1 MTDSPTNTGSSS
13 PAAEATTRLD
23 RWRSGDG
30 RNRGGSAGRRIGLGA
45 MLAMA
50 ALLAAAFA
58 VMLVLAPLFSWQTG
72 CAALV
77 IDDYPLG
84 SLEAVPF
91 AESDT
96 TALAAA
102 LSGRLAPKLGREV
115 LQLPDFTTAESM
127 RDRLRM
133 RVVEMPLRRRD
144 VLLAYVRGQCMVAP
158 PLLDADGN
166 ERPDPLSGKAC
177 LIARDVAVRGERL
190 RELVSCRDVLEAMG
204 SAPNHTTVTA
214 LDMGDLRWDP
224 RLGVLCNTVPRQ
236 LDRDL
241 SPPLR
246 KANGENWVIGSH
258 DVLEYSGATVAAQRT
273 FFSTAFEQ
281 GLAGAADAAPYGD
294 GDKVVEL
301 HELATFVT
309 IWTAEWARRSSGGRS
324 VQRPVVWKLGTGRV
338 RLEDLPR
345 NMPLL
350 RVSSGAPAKA
360 METVRKAVSQATGTA
375 LVDQP
380 APEAVSAPAAP
391 ASVASMPRATAD
403 AKLGVASATTQAPAE
418 SAAAQVSPPKPAE
431 TAGQPPSAAAEMA
444 TQPAPVT
451 AAPSPAM
458 PERSRD
464 PWEQVTALSLRVGPP
479 PQSVP
484 RASPLDYAPHLWR
497 HAVSF
502 LAAASTDTILDGTTK
517 ARGQTAVD
525 RFSRAIVR
533 LGDPSPAAVG
543 VIDDSPPVGNLRV
556 AERAAI
562 EAGIPQAWEAA
573 PAAFR
578 SAVAVRNDAVEI
590 GLSMLDVIGK
600 ISGGAGGVVVQ
611 PTFINDYFGQ
621 IGRLSAAIAGIPSI
635 PLVDF
640 DDSRFDPLETAIQ
653 NTASQSMIFRSMAE
667 KMISGLAGAAEASH
681 GQPAGRNWMILLR
694 SRLPEPR
701 QRERIVRL
709 LQTEKQAAMLVA
721 EGRPP
726 TPSSTTRRI
735 DATAWKNVAALS
747 DMLLTLIDAAG
758 IRSTEATERMPPVLL
773 PTVEEIAE
781 CRRAVVA
788 LANAAGD
795 EHAASEIALRL
806 AARISRLY
814 SVAVAAANVLT
825 DDRDGIGKSIDSDRV
840 AGLLRIIDPRD
851 AVAVGDSMIAGL
863 ARWNSA
869 ATLGMK
875 LTVGDGEPKVG
886 APQAARLSVLDSDAL
901 TASAKLRFRYDPA
914 EVALR
919 FPDGNAILPG
929 SAVSVRELPWR
940 SNQIDLQ
947 ITPLRLA
954 GAVSHDA
961 GAAVEAVIEMEEHAE
976 KVVLVA
982 PLPSG
987 RNLIL
992 LVRGAPGTVAGVA
1005 GKDGWVRSE
1014 RGSSQ
1019 SGAPTESA
1027 SASIVLEPWPSGIC
1041 AWEFGLENVGAG
1053 VRKVVVDIHSV
1064 DTAADAVGRERG
1076 WANAEA
1082 AILAGT
1088 FRSKPLATSGAVSL
1102 PASGGVVPISLKP
1115 EGTKPPAE
1123 NLPPPGTPG
1132 ASPPSGN
1139 SEELSLPAGNAS
1151 GPDAG
1156 AKPIAPDLAVVV
1168 HEQAADGSARVSV
1181 TRVVLS
1187 VQHPRDI
1194 LSALARY
1201 DGRQRTITI
1210 AIEPIGGDPKLIP
1223 TGGLQASL
1231 QPLPTASVASVP
1243 PVVARKGTAV
1253 LTLNAPKDEL
1263 VASWNG
1269 TEQGLAW
1276 LCLDVNGYPRAFTFA
1291 VDCSAAADGRPQRPQ
1306 HDWRNV
1312 RILEPREPRTLIK
1325 APAKGVPMR
1334 VAFDAPADTF
1344 RIVGI
1349 GSETDQP
1356 SGVAV
1361 VFRQIGASLSERS
1374 VERVVWQAA
1383 EERQVSFAFV
1393 PAPAPAA
1400 LAVTTTVDDWT
1411 ISASGEGFVNVDV
1424 SAEARLTIPGARQPI
1439 MDSREYVFDGTAP
1452 VLDVP
1457 PSVQAAVGRAL
1468 VVPIRAADDS
1478 TEGYLIDPQRR
1489 RSGVS
1494 GLGKVEW
1501 AIDFEG
1507 TGTPKEWQPAAWLG
1521 GVNYELRVPTE
1532 KLPAGTRLPLLLR
1545 ATDRVGLSDPPARIW
1560 LEVAAEPASKRNTIV
1575 GKLLLSG
1582 RGEPD
1587 LTVTLTG
1594 PGGPFTARSGANGGF
1609 RFDNLEPGEYKASCQ
1624 GPIRNRI
1631 YRAEPV
1637 TVTVAPAPAPPA
1649 SVTLEL
1655 K

>member
-1 MTDSPTNTGSSS
+1 
-13 PAAEATTRLD
+13 
-23 RWRSGDG
+23 
-30 RNRGGSAGRRIGLGA
+30 
-45 MLAMA
+45 MLAIA

-72 CAALV
+72 CVALV
-77 IDDYPLG
+77 IEDYPLG
-84 SLEAVPF
+84 TLAAVPF

-102 LSGRLAPKLGREV
+102 LSGRLAPKLGRDV
-115 LQLPDFTTAESM
+115 LQLSDFTTAESM

-133 RVVEMPLRRRD
+133 RLVEMPLRRRD
-144 VLLAYVRGQCMVAP
+144 VLLAYIRGQCMVAP
-158 PLLDADGN
+158 PLFDVDGN
-166 ERPDPLSGKAC
+166 ERPDPLSGKVC
-177 LIARDVAVRGERL
+177 LIGRDVAVRGERL

-204 SAPNHTTVTA
+204 SAASHTTLTA

-241 SPPLR
+241 SAPLR
-246 KANGENWVIGSH
+246 KANGVNWVIGSH
-258 DVLEYSGATVAAQRT
+258 DVLEYSGASVAAQRT

-281 GLAGAADAAPYGD
+281 GLAGAADAAPTGD

-301 HELATFVT
+301 NELATFVT
-309 IWTAEWARRSSGGRS
+309 VWTAEWARRSSGGRS
-324 VQRPVVWKLGTGRV
+324 VQRPVVWKLGEGRV

-345 NMPLL
+345 NIPLL
-350 RVSSGAPAKA
+350 RVSSGAPSKA
-360 METVRKAVSQATGTA
+360 MEAVRKAVSQATGA
-375 LVDQP
+375 APVGQP
-380 APEAVSAPAAP
+380 APEAVPAPAAP
-391 ASVASMPRATAD
+391 ASVALAPPAGAQPKPGTAGPDGPAEPQAAASAPPGTAD
-403 AKLGVASATTQAPAE
+403 AKPGVSSASKEVPAE
-418 SAAAQVSPPKPAE
+418 SAAAQPAPPKPAE
-431 TAGQPPSAAAEMA
+431 AGGQPPSAAAENPA
-444 TQPAPVT
+444 QPAPVA
-451 AAPSPAM
+451 AAPTPAPAL

-464 PWEQVTALSLRVGPP
+464 PWEEVAARSLRVGPP

-484 RASPLDYAPHLWR
+484 RASLLDYAPHTWR

-525 RFSRAIVR
+525 RFSRAINR
-533 LGDPSPAAVG
+533 LGEPSLAALG
-543 VIDDSPPVGNLRV
+543 VIDGSPPVANLRV

-578 SAVAVRNDAVEI
+578 SAISVRNDAVEI
-590 GLSMLDVIGK
+590 GLSLLDVIGK
-600 ISGGAGGVVVQ
+600 ISGGAGAVVVQ
-611 PTFINDYFGQ
+611 PAFVNDYFGQ

-640 DDSRFDPLETAIQ
+640 EDGRFDPLETAVQ
-653 NTASQSMIFRSMAE
+653 NTASQSMVVRSMAE
-667 KMISGLAGAAEASH
+667 KMISGIAGAAEASR
-681 GQPAGRNWMILLR
+681 GQPAGDNWMILLR

-709 LQTEKQAAMLVA
+709 LQTQKPATMLVA

-726 TPSSTTRRI
+726 IPSSTTRRI

-747 DMLLTLIDAAG
+747 DMLLALIDAAG

-773 PTVEEIAE
+773 PTADEIAE

-788 LANAAGD
+788 LTNAAGD

-814 SVAVAAANVLT
+814 SVAAAAANIQT

-840 AGLLRIIDPRD
+840 AGLLRILDPRD
-851 AVAVGDSMIAGL
+851 AVMVGDSMIAGL

-875 LTVGDGEPKVG
+875 LTVADGEPKVG
-886 APQAARLSVLDSDAL
+886 VPQAARLSVLDSDSL
-901 TASAKLRFRYDPA
+901 TGLAKLRFRYDPA

-919 FPDGNAILPG
+919 FPDGNAISPG
-929 SAVSVRELPWR
+929 SAVPVRELPWR
-940 SNQIDLQ
+940 SNQIELQ
-947 ITPLRLA
+947 IIPLRLA
-954 GAVSHDA
+954 GAVGHDA

-976 KVVLVA
+976 KAVLAA

-992 LVRGAPGTVAGVA
+992 VVRGAPGTVAGVP

-1014 RGSSQ
+1014 RGSSP
-1019 SGAPTESA
+1019 SGSPTEAA

-1053 VRKVVVDIHSV
+1053 IRKVAVEIHSV

-1076 WANAEA
+1076 WATAEA

-1088 FRSKPLATSGAVSL
+1088 FGSKPLATSAAVSL
-1102 PASGGVVPISLKP
+1102 AASGGIVPISLKP
-1115 EGTKPPAE
+1115 EGAKQPAE
-1123 NLPPPGTPG
+1123 SLPPPPGAPG
-1132 ASPPSGN
+1132 ASAPSGG
-1139 SEELSLPAGNAS
+1139 SEDLSLPAGNAS

-1156 AKPIAPDLAVVV
+1156 AKPIASDLAVVV
-1168 HEQAADGSARVSV
+1168 REQAADGSSRVSV

-1201 DGRQRTITI
+1201 DVRQRTITI

-1231 QPLPTASVASVP
+1231 QPLPTASAASVP
-1243 PVVARKGTAV
+1243 PVVARKGTAS

-1312 RILEPREPRTLIK
+1312 RILDPRDPRTLIK

-1344 RIVGI
+1344 RSGGI
-1349 GSETDQP
+1349 GSGTDQ
-1356 SGVAV
+1356 SGGVAV

-1383 EERQVSFAFV
+1383 DERQVSFAFV

-1400 LAVTTTVDDWT
+1400 LAVATTVDDWT

-1494 GLGKVEW
+1494 GLAKVEW

-1507 TGTPKEWQPAAWLG
+1507 TGAPKEWQPAAWLG

-1532 KLPAGTRLPLLLR
+1532 KLPAGTRLPLLVR
-1545 ATDRVGLSDPPARIW
+1545 ATDRVGLADPPARIW
-1560 LEVAAEPASKRNTIV
+1560 LEVAAEPASKRNAIV

-1582 RGEPD
+1582 RGEPN

-1594 PGGPFTARSGANGGF
+1594 PGGPFTARSGASGAF
-1609 RFDNLEPGEYKASCQ
+1609 RFENLEPGEYKASSQ

-1631 YRAEPV
+1631 HRAEPV

>member
-1 MTDSPTNTGSSS
+1 
-13 PAAEATTRLD
+13 
-23 RWRSGDG
+23 
-30 RNRGGSAGRRIGLGA
+30 

-72 CAALV
+72 CVALV
-77 IDDYPLG
+77 IEDYPLG
-84 SLEAVPF
+84 TLAAVPF

-102 LSGRLAPKLGREV
+102 LSGRLAPKLGREM
-115 LQLPDFTTAESM
+115 LQLSDFTTAESM

-144 VLLAYVRGQCMVAP
+144 VLLAYIRGQCMVAP
-158 PLLDADGN
+158 PLFDAEGN
-166 ERPDPLSGKAC
+166 ERPDPLSGKVC
-177 LIARDVAVRGERL
+177 LIGRDVAVRGERL

-204 SAPNHTTVTA
+204 SAPSHTTLTA

-241 SPPLR
+241 SAPLR
-246 KANGENWVIGSH
+246 KANGVNWVIGSH
-258 DVLEYSGATVAAQRT
+258 DVLEYSGASVAEQRT

-281 GLAGAADAAPYGD
+281 GLAGAADAAPSGD

-309 IWTAEWARRSSGGRS
+309 VWTAEWARRSSGGRS
-324 VQRPVVWKLGTGRV
+324 VQRPVVWKLGEGRV

-345 NMPLL
+345 NVPLL
-350 RVSSGAPAKA
+350 RVSSGAPSKA
-360 METVRKAVSQATGTA
+360 MEAVRKAVTGAAQPAATTASQAAGPAPVEPPA
-375 LVDQP
+375 LPAVPAVPAVPALPNVPSAPLAGMQPQP
-380 APEAVSAPAAP
+380 AAAGTNKPAEPQATASAPP
-391 ASVASMPRATAD
+391 GTAD
-403 AKLGVASATTQAPAE
+403 ATSGVPSATKQTPAE
-418 SAAAQVSPPKPAE
+418 SAAAQPTPPKPAD
-431 TAGQPPSAAAEMA
+431 TGGQPPSAAAGNPP
-444 TQPAPVT
+444 QPAPVA
-451 AAPSPAM
+451 AAPTPAPAL

-464 PWEQVTALSLRVGPP
+464 PWEEVAARSLRVGPP

-484 RASPLDYAPHLWR
+484 RASLLDYAPHTWR

-525 RFSRAIVR
+525 QFSRAIIR
-533 LGDPSPAAVG
+533 LGDPSPAALG
-543 VIDDSPPVGNLRV
+543 VIDGSPPVANLRV

-578 SAVAVRNDAVEI
+578 SALAVRNDAVEI
-590 GLSMLDVIGK
+590 GLSLLDVIGK
-600 ISGGAGGVVVQ
+600 ISGGAGAVVVQ
-611 PTFINDYFGQ
+611 PAFINDYFGQ

-640 DDSRFDPLETAIQ
+640 DDSRFDPLETAMQ
-653 NTASQSMIFRSMAE
+653 NTASQSMVVRSMAE
-667 KMISGLAGAAEASH
+667 KMISGIASAAETSQ
-681 GQPAGRNWMILLR
+681 GQSAGNNWMILLR

-701 QRERIVRL
+701 QRERIIRL
-709 LQTEKQAAMLVA
+709 LQTQKHTAMLVA

-726 TPSSTTRRI
+726 IPTSTTRRI
-735 DATAWKNVAALS
+735 DATAWRNVAALS
-747 DMLLTLIDAAG
+747 DMLLALIDAAA
-758 IRSTEATERMPPVLL
+758 IRSTEATERMPPALL
-773 PTVEEIAE
+773 PTVEEIAD
-781 CRRAVVA
+781 CRRSVVA

-814 SVAVAAANVLT
+814 SVAAAAANVLT

-840 AGLLRIIDPRD
+840 AGLLRILDPRD
-851 AVAVGDSMIAGL
+851 AVTVGDSMIAGL

-875 LTVGDGEPKVG
+875 LTVADGEPKIGV
-886 APQAARLSVLDSDAL
+886 PQAARLSVLDSDSL
-901 TASAKLRFRYDPA
+901 TALAKLRFRFDPA

-919 FPDGNAILPG
+919 FPDGSAIPPG

-947 ITPLRLA
+947 IIPLRLA
-954 GAVSHDA
+954 GAAGHDA

-992 LVRGAPGTVAGVA
+992 MVRGAPGTVAGVP

-1014 RGSSQ
+1014 RGPSP
-1019 SGAPTESA
+1019 SGSPTEAA
-1027 SASIVLEPWPSGIC
+1027 SASIVLEPWPSGVC

-1053 VRKVVVDIHSV
+1053 VRKVAVEIHSV

-1076 WANAEA
+1076 WATAEA

-1088 FRSKPLATSGAVSL
+1088 FGSKPLATSATVSL
-1102 PASGGVVPISLKP
+1102 AASGGIVPISLKP

-1123 NLPPPGTPG
+1123 SLPPPPG
-1132 ASPPSGN
+1132 APGAAAPSGG
-1139 SEELSLPAGNAS
+1139 SEDLALPAGN
-1151 GPDAG
+1151 GPAAG
-1156 AKPIAPDLAVVV
+1156 AAAKPIASDLAVVV
-1168 HEQAADGSARVSV
+1168 REQASDGSTRVSI

-1223 TGGLQASL
+1223 TGGLQVSL

-1243 PVVARKGTAV
+1243 PVVARKGTAA
-1253 LTLNAPKDEL
+1253 LTPNVPQDEL

-1269 TEQGLAW
+1269 TEQDLAW
-1276 LCLDVNGYPRAFTFA
+1276 ICLDVNGYPRAFTFA

-1306 HDWRNV
+1306 HDWRSV
-1312 RILEPREPRTLIK
+1312 RILDPRDSRTLIK

-1344 RIVGI
+1344 RSGGI
-1349 GSETDQP
+1349 GSATDQ
-1356 SGVAV
+1356 SGGVAI

-1400 LAVTTTVDDWT
+1400 LAVATTVDDWT

-1507 TGTPKEWQPAAWLG
+1507 TGMPKEWQPAAWLG
-1521 GVNYELRVPTE
+1521 GVNYELRVSTE
-1532 KLPAGTRLPLLLR
+1532 KLPAGTRLPLLVR

-1560 LEVAAEPASKRNTIV
+1560 LEVAAEPASKRNAIV

-1582 RGEPD
+1582 RGEPN

-1594 PGGPFTARSGANGGF
+1594 PGGPFTARSSANGSF
-1609 RFDNLEPGEYKASCQ
+1609 RFENLEPGEYKASCQ
-1624 GPIRNRI
+1624 GPVRNRI
-1631 YRAEPV
+1631 HRAEPV
-1637 TVTVAPAPAPPA
+1637 TVTVAPAPAPAA